1 MITRRSGL
9 LALLALSVLAG
20 CGPKS
25 PPVTALPSEAT
36 VLALGDSL
44 TSGVGAKPGEDWP
57 SLLAQS
63 TPWDIINAGISGN
76 TSAQGLARLP
86 MLLQAHSPDLVIVGL
101 GGNDFLRRLPTEQ
114 TRNTLTDIV
123 KTIQA
128 ANAQVVLVGIPEAN
142 LLAAASGSLSDHPMY
157 EAIAQELKV
166 PLIGDIWGPILSDPE
181 LRADTVHANAEGY
194 ATFAQ
199 ALEEAL
205 RKQGFLQ

>member
-86 MLLQAHSPDLVIVGL
+86 TLLQAHSPDLVIVGL

-114 TRNTLTDIV
+114 TRSTPTDIV

-128 ANAQVVLVGIPEAN
+128 ANAQVVLVGIPVAN

-157 EAIAQELKV
+157 EAIAQDLKV
-166 PLIGDIWGPILSDPE
+166 PLVGDIWGPILSDPE

-199 ALEEAL
+199 ALEGAL